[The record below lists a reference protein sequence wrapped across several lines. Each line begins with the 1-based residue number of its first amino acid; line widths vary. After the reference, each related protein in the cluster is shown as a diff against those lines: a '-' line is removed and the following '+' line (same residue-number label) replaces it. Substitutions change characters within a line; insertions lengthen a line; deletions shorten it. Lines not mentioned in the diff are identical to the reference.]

1 MNNRLIRVTCSIVS
15 MALAATVGAGTKTWN
30 PTVSS
35 GGSYMW
41 SEAANW
47 LEGGVAT
54 TAPANGDS
62 LEFDSSSAA
71 ITAVNDC
78 TGLQVAGIAFSGS
91 NAITLS
97 GNKIDLATDGVLS
110 AANAPITVTLA
121 LPMDVTGMATFLV
134 TTNGTTDGTTFELT
148 GAIGG
153 SGGIQTGGN
162 NAGTYNFRAA
172 NTYAGM
178 TYLTNGLGYHVYNGG
193 AFGSTAA
200 GTDYRTWQLTPKVK
214 ADLVASP
221 LYFHGVTIDEPFIIY
236 GNQAK
241 SLTFVANTTNVLNGS
256 IYSRDSNNV
265 ERWTVESRA
274 KVVMNGPVDLTATA
288 QLNVSGELFF
298 SNTVTMTRN
307 PSTLRNN
314 IDVGCTIHYA
324 GDMNI
329 GSVFQMY
336 AGRGVAS
343 LEKADI
349 FGASGAKVSIRQSGT
364 LRVAGGH
371 QYFSRLF
378 RASDAATNGTAIVS
392 NAIVTSADGTE
403 IELTGTNDS
412 DNPGSFGGSVRLNLA
427 SGAKF
432 KPADQGQSIGCLMTN
447 GVQVARFQSYGAT
460 GSGADVIDDT
470 HFTGTG
476 KLIVDGMQTKV
487 WTGGAAGGNLE
498 SDANWSPLGAPIAGD
513 VVTITGCT
521 SGATFTGNLALGAGA
536 SLLISDSPSVTF
548 AGNITLSGSGTATI
562 DVAEG
567 SVAYFTG
574 VISGPASAALLTTG
588 AGDIHF
594 SGENTFDGNMT
605 IKNKYFYVES
615 NGALGSTAG
624 NTTLNRSSFPSVQ
637 TIYFAGTTN
646 AEEIVVHGSGGQGNH
661 CVFSG
666 ANIFNGAWTRTAEQF
681 RFGII
686 SNTYIEFNHDFDDI
700 GYLTFTAIDNNVSG
714 SVVVFNAS
722 FTAGQPRLGGS
733 ALYIFTKEWNYYTAN
748 ATPRIPNYGFTYN
761 INGGIMRFDGDYLLN
776 RGDKTPSLRFTGS
789 SDAVIDLYGHDE
801 EVAAIVGKGAAG
813 HPVTITSTAGPATL
827 HVLNNLDDTYNSGVY
842 SDKFSGELS
851 VSVEGASPK
860 DALILAGVSDS
871 TGTLIATNGGKIVM
885 NNGATW
891 VGDVAIYDA
900 SQLEIAN
907 ATTAFGE
914 YTRLSVENGGKL
926 KLTSGT
932 LTVAALDLGGVIGVD
947 GKTYGP
953 VGSGADVE
961 SALLEGA
968 GTIRVVVPVLGTT
981 RTWQGAPGGT
991 WSTAANWSPAGVP
1004 SENDVLVFNSSAAAV
1019 DSTNDISGLTLLGLE
1034 FSGANA
1040 IALSGAGIGFRSGAY
1055 LRAEE
1060 SNAGITMGIPLAV
1073 PEDGLTI
1080 TATSNTAGAVTWDF
1094 TAPFSGAGDITFAGD
1109 HSATVNFR
1117 GDSPAF
1123 DGVLYLYN
1131 AAAYHVWSDGAF
1143 GSTAGATYYRVY
1155 AGNAIDN
1162 VEHFVSPLWLHGVT
1176 TDENLVL
1183 GSYCSF
1189 GLCIAS
1195 GTTNVLNGTVDGIS
1209 PETNPVTE
1217 RWWIGTN
1224 ACVRFNETVGC
1235 RSQRDSHNFRFIIL
1249 YGQPGCYVEFNGRCN
1264 GGNLRQ
1270 RMVDSTGVLAINHP
1284 LEPDTSYLGMYYAGL
1299 VKFGCWDALYAD
1311 SERPVELQFS
1321 TVHPNMIDLGGYD
1334 QTFAKLFDHYYMH
1347 NTTVT
1352 NSGAPATLTLMAT
1365 NALIFRMSL
1374 VGDLGLCL
1382 ASNVTFTLTGKLAA
1396 TGPLTL
1402 MNGTT
1407 LAFDCADA
1415 WAGTEVAVTD
1425 ASRLMLDT
1433 TRLDPATALSL
1444 SGGGKVVV
1452 SDGVMQQLASLT
1464 IDGVSQTAMRS
1475 YGSSQSSADVKD
1487 DTHFEGKG
1495 VVYVV
1500 GEMSNVTRTWAG
1512 PSGGYWNVAA
1522 NWSPAGVP
1530 QTGDTL
1536 VFDATSAAIDA
1547 VNDLGLFYARDVQ
1560 MRGANGIRL
1569 SGNTLGLLDAGG
1581 ISAAG
1586 GTATIELGLDTRAT
1600 SSDLAVDIQP
1610 TAGAT
1615 MTFLGAIGG
1624 DAAIVVGGAGK
1635 VEFKGANTFDGV
1647 LTVTNGEFHAYGNAA
1662 FGSTAGKTVFRAP
1675 TDVACEYW
1683 FHDVCTADAMEW
1695 YQPDGSFR
1703 GFFAAGTTNA
1713 FNGTFTGLGSGQP
1726 RMVFYANACVT
1737 FGNVVTNVGY
1747 FTVNSYAGS
1756 ALDVRAPF
1764 YCSQLRFSGSGSLF
1778 VRDQLVEDSSPYALA
1793 FNPNGHQNIYLMVAD
1808 ALCVPDDMIE
1818 SFGAAALALD
1828 NGMLD
1833 LCGNS
1838 QHAAFFI
1845 GGASVMVT
1853 NSGAAATL
1861 HVLQTARGNA
1871 DDKWA
1876 VPLYGGAFKGVVAG
1890 PISLSFEGNPN
1901 PVPALFNTTDYLIA
1915 TQRLTGVSTASGA
1928 LIATNSAIVSVEG
1941 DGRWV
1946 GTNVTVYADSK
1957 VMLGTSGALA
1967 READVFLQ
1975 SGGKLVL
1982 EEGVLQRCRFLYI
1995 DGVRQRRGTWGSG
2008 EAGAPA
2014 VDVIDATHFEGK
2026 GVFRAMGITGTA
2038 LNFR

>member
-15 MALAATVGAGTKTWN
+15 MTLAATVGAGTKTWN

-41 SEAANW
+41 SEAATW
-47 LEGGVAT
+47 LDGGAAT

-62 LEFDSSSAA
+62 LVFDSSSAA

-78 TGLQVAGIAFSGS
+78 TGLQVAGIAFLGS
-91 NAITLS
+91 NDIALS
-97 GNKIDLATDGVLS
+97 GNKIDLAANGVLS

-121 LPMDVTGMATFLV
+121 LPMDVTGMATFFV
-134 TTNGTTDGTTFELT
+134 TTNGTTAGTTFELT

-153 SGGIQTGGN
+153 TGGIQTGGN

-172 NTYAGM
+172 NTYSGM

-200 GTDYRTWQLTPKVK
+200 GTDYRTWQISPLKS
-214 ADLVASP
+214 DLVASP
-221 LYFHGVTIDEPFIIY
+221 LYFHGVTIDEPFTIY

-241 SLTFVANTTNVLNGS
+241 SLIFSSYTTNVLNGS
-256 IYSRDSNNV
+256 IYSLDRGNV
-265 ERWTVESRA
+265 ERWTVGTKA

-314 IDVGCTIHYA
+314 IDVGCAIHYA

-349 FGASGAKVSIRQSGT
+349 FGASGAKVSFRQSGT
-364 LRVAGGH
+364 LRVSGGH
-371 QYFSRLF
+371 QYFTRLF
-378 RASDAATNGTAIVS
+378 KASDATTSGTGNVA
-392 NAIVTSADGTE
+392 NALVTSDDSTQIE
-403 IELTGTNDS
+403 ITGTDVS
-412 DNPGSFGGSVRLNLA
+412 DYPGTFGGVVGLNLA

-432 KPADQGQSIGCLMTN
+432 SPAGQSIGCLMTN
-447 GVQVARFQSYGAT
+447 GVHAARLLSYGAT

-470 HFTGTG
+470 HFSGTG
-476 KLIVDGMQTKV
+476 QLIVEGMQIKV
-487 WTGGAAGGNLE
+487 WTGSAAGGNLE
-498 SDANWSPLGAPIAGD
+498 SDANWSPFGAPIAGD
-513 VVTITGCT
+513 AVTITGCT
-521 SGATFTGNLALGAGA
+521 AGATFTGDLALAGGK

-548 AGNITLSGSGTATI
+548 AGNIALSGSGTATI
-562 DVAEG
+562 DVADG
-567 SVAYFTG
+567 VAYFPG
-574 VISGPASAALLTTG
+574 VISGPASVALLTTG
-588 AGDIHF
+588 AGTIHF
-594 SGENTFDGNMT
+594 SGENTFDGSMT

-615 NGALGSTAG
+615 NGALGSTVG
-624 NTTLNRSSFPSVQ
+624 NTTLDRRSFTDVQ

-661 CVFSG
+661 CVFSS
-666 ANIFNGAWTRTAEQF
+666 ANIFNGAWKRNAEQF
-681 RFGII
+681 RFGLK
-686 SNTYIEFNHDFDDI
+686 SNTYIEFNHDFGDI
-700 GYLTFTAIDNNVSG
+700 NYLTFAAAENNASG

-722 FTAGQPRLGGS
+722 FTAGQPRPGGG
-733 ALYIFTKEWNYYTAN
+733 ALYIFKKEWNYSSR
-748 ATPRIPNYGFTYN
+748 TPSYGFTHAMS
-761 INGGIMRFDGDYLLN
+761 GGTMRFDGDYLLN

-789 SDAVIDLYGHDE
+789 SDATIDLYGHDE
-801 EVAAIVGKGAAG
+801 EVAAVVGRAAAG
-813 HPVTITSTAGPATL
+813 HPVVITSSTGPATL
-827 HVLNNLDDTYNSGVY
+827 HVLNNLNDTHNSGVY
-842 SDKFSGELS
+842 GDKFSGELS
-851 VSVEGASPK
+851 VSVEGNSAK
-860 DALILAGVSDS
+860 DALILAGASDS

-885 NNGATW
+885 NSGASW
-891 VGDVAIYDA
+891 AGDVAIYDG
-900 SQLEIAN
+900 SRMEIAN
-907 ATTAFGE
+907 ATTAVGE
-914 YTRLSVENGGKL
+914 YTRLSVETGGTL

-932 LTVAALDLGGVIGVD
+932 LTVAALDLGGVIGED

-953 VGSGADVE
+953 IGSGAQVE
-961 SALLEGA
+961 SALLEGS
-968 GTIRVVVPVLGTT
+968 GTISVVAPVLGTT
-981 RTWQGAPGGT
+981 RTWQGPAGGT

-1004 SENDVLVFNSSAAAV
+1004 SENDVLAFNSSAAAI
-1019 DSTNDISGLTLLGLE
+1019 DSTNDISGLTLLGIE

-1040 IALSGAGIGFRSGAY
+1040 IALSGTGIGFRSGAY
-1055 LRAEE
+1055 LNAEAC
-1060 SNAGITMGIPLAV
+1060 NAAITMGLPLAV
-1073 PEDGLTI
+1073 PAEGLTI
-1080 TATSNTAGAVTWDF
+1080 TATSNTTGAVTWDF
-1094 TAPFSGAGDITFAGD
+1094 TAPFSGTGDILFAGD

-1117 GDSPAF
+1117 ANSPAF

-1131 AAAYHVWSDGAF
+1131 AAAYHVWTDGAF

-1155 AGNAIDN
+1155 AGDARAN
-1162 VEHFVSPLWLHGVT
+1162 VERFVSPLWLHGIT
-1176 TDENLVL
+1176 TSENLVM
-1183 GSYCSF
+1183 GGNCSF
-1189 GLCIAS
+1189 GFCIAA
-1195 GTTNVLNGTVDGIS
+1195 GTTNVLNGTLDGIS

-1224 ACVRFNETVGC
+1224 ACVRFNGTVGC
-1235 RSQRDSHNFRFIIL
+1235 RSQRDSHNFKFIIF
-1249 YGQPGCYVEFNGRCN
+1249 YGQPGCYVEINGRFN

-1284 LEPDTSYLGMYYAGL
+1284 LEPDTNYLGLYGAGM

-1311 SERPVELQFS
+1311 SERPVELQYS
-1321 TVHPNMIDLGGYD
+1321 VMLPNMIDLGGYD
-1334 QTFAKLFDHYYMH
+1334 QTFAKVFDHYYMH
-1347 NTTVT
+1347 YTTVT

-1365 NALIFRMSL
+1365 NALVFRMSL
-1374 VGDLGLCL
+1374 VGDVGLCL

-1402 MNGTT
+1402 RNGTT
-1407 LAFDCADA
+1407 LVFDCEDA
-1415 WAGTEVAVTD
+1415 WAGTEVTVTD

-1452 SDGVMQQLASLT
+1452 SNGVMQQLASLT
-1464 IDGVSQTAMRS
+1464 LDGVAQTAMRS

-1495 VVYVV
+1495 VVYVM

-1512 PSGGYWNVAA
+1512 PSGGYWSVAA

-1560 MRGANGIRL
+1560 LRGANDIRL

-1600 SSDLAVDIQP
+1600 SSDLAVDIKP
-1610 TAGAT
+1610 AAEAT

-1624 DAAIVVGGAGK
+1624 DATIAVGGAGK
-1635 VEFKGANTFDGV
+1635 VEFKGANIFDGV
-1647 LTVTNGEFHAYGNAA
+1647 LTVTNGEFHAYGNAV

-1675 TDVACEYW
+1675 SGVACAYW
-1683 FHDVCTADAMEW
+1683 FHDVCTSEPVEW
-1695 YQPDGSFR
+1695 YQNDGSHR
-1703 GFFAAGTTNA
+1703 GFFAEGTTNA
-1713 FNGTFTGLGSGQP
+1713 FNGTFTGLGGQP
-1726 RMVFYANACVT
+1726 RVTLYANAYVT
-1737 FGNVVTNVGY
+1737 FGNMVTNVGH
-1747 FTVNSYAGS
+1747 FTVNSYSGS

-1764 YCSQLRFSGSGSLF
+1764 YCMQMRFGGYGSLF
-1778 VRDQLVEDSSPYALA
+1778 VHDRLIEDAAPYALA
-1793 FNPNGHQNIYLMVAD
+1793 FQRGYQNIILMQPDV
-1808 ALCVPDDMIE
+1808 LCVID
-1818 SFGAAALALD
+1818 SLVARFGAAGLGLD

-1838 QHAAFFI
+1838 QHSSFFV
-1845 GGASVMVT
+1845 GASSVMVT

-1861 HVLQTARGNA
+1861 HVLQTARGNN
-1871 DDKWA
+1871 DSSWA
-1876 VPLYGGAFKGVVAG
+1876 VPLYGGAFNGVVAG

-1901 PVPALFNTTDYLIA
+1901 PVPTLFNTSDNLIA

-1928 LIATNSAIVSVEG
+1928 LIATNSAIVSIENG
-1941 DGRWV
+1941 GRWA
-1946 GTNVTVYADSK
+1946 GTNVTVHADSK
-1957 VMLGTSGALA
+1957 IMLGTSGALA

-2008 EAGAPA
+2008 EAGSPA

-2038 LNFR
+2038 LSLR